1 MNKYPNQL
9 DDLRSYLEETN
20 DSLFEIL
27 GKRESIVY
35 EIQKI
40 KTINKKKIFDK
51 KREQQLFNDDFSRLA
66 SLNLNEL
73 LIYSLIIENDANKY
87 NDSYPK
93 WSRKEHLNS
102 CANDS
107 ICEMIN
113 PLLLALFDKK
123 SYSSLNI
130 KKEFQADI

>member
-1 MNKYPNQL
+1 MSKYSEQL
-9 DDLRSYLEETN
+9 NDLRSYLEETN
-20 DSLFEIL
+20 DSLFNVL
-27 GKRESIVY
+27 KKRESIVY

-40 KTINKKKIFDK
+40 KINNNKNIFDK
-51 KREQQLFNDDFSRLA
+51 DREVQLFKSDSSRLA
-66 SLNLNEL
+66 TLNLNEL

-93 WSRKEHLNS
+93 WSKKEHLNS
-102 CANDS
+102 SSHDS
-107 ICEMIN
+107 VIEMVN